1 MTGYVNAAFELKD
14 QLERGLL
21 PEPDL
26 VYLALAT
33 MGTAVGLYLGFKAAG
48 LKSHVVSVHLGNPRA
63 TPRNMAKLFRETNE
77 LLHSYDPSFPEFEIS
92 ENDFDIRHGFERP
105 KERLLSNA
113 GAQAMKQAKE
123 LANLELDEMFTAN
136 AFAALLADADM
147 ELLRDK
153 IILWWNSYN
162 SKDFSRQIAKADYRQ
177 LPKAFHHDFEQA

>member
-1 MTGYVNAAFELKD
+1 
-14 QLERGLL
+14 
-21 PEPDL
+21 
-26 VYLALAT
+26 
-33 MGTAVGLYLGFKAAG
+33 
-48 LKSHVVSVHLGNPRA
+48 
-63 TPRNMAKLFRETNE
+63 
-77 LLHSYDPSFPEFEIS
+77 
-92 ENDFDIRHGFERP
+92 
-105 KERLLSNA
+105 LSNA